1 MFVLFSLGV
10 NNGEGGDGRGRED
23 AERRVRP
30 ALLFLFFSGCF
41 LPRETE
47 LSSSK
52 PSLGVA
58 LSVCLSVKAA

>member
-1 MFVLFSLGV
+1 MREGT
-10 NNGEGGDGRGRED
+10 GGDGRMLSAGS
-23 AERRVRP
+23 ARP
-30 ALLFLFFSGCF
+30 FFFLFFSGCF